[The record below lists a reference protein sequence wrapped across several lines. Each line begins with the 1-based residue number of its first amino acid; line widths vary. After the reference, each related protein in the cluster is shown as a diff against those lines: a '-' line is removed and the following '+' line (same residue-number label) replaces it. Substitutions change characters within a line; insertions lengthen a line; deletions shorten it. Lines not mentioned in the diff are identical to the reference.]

1 MTEMTEKDYARIGF
15 DEFLSSS
22 DKEFP
27 FGFDDIWDFLQN
39 KKANDV
45 WREKVSEFEE
55 LVSSSEES
63 LGDNMLNVVM
73 PVEHNFTEKQYIRE
87 FRAPAG
93 HVIVSKIHNTNHPL
107 FLLEGDV
114 TIIEKSGRRRMTAP
128 TFSITEVGTK
138 RVVFVHEDCY
148 FVTVHPAESTTL
160 FDVEEEVMAKS
171 FEDVSIS
178 PKDFSVLDSFIEQA
192 KELEK

>member
-1 MTEMTEKDYARIGF
+1 MTEMTAKDYAKIGF

-22 DKEFP
+22 DKDFP
-27 FGFDDIWDFLQN
+27 FEFDDIWTFLEH
-39 KKANDV
+39 KKTKQL
-45 WREKVSEFEE
+45 WEKKINEFEAI
-55 LVSSSEES
+55 VRKDDNN

-114 TIIEKSGRRRMTAP
+114 TIIEESGERRMTAP
-128 TFSITEVGTK
+128 TFSLTEVGTK
-138 RVVFVHEDCY
+138 RVVFVHKDCY
-148 FVTVHPAESTTL
+148 FVTVHPAESTTP
-160 FDVEEEVMAKS
+160 FEVEEEIVAKT
-171 FEDVSIS
+171 FEDVNMSA
-178 PKDFSVLDSFIEQA
+178 KDLSNLDNFIEQVRNRP
-192 KELEK
+192 